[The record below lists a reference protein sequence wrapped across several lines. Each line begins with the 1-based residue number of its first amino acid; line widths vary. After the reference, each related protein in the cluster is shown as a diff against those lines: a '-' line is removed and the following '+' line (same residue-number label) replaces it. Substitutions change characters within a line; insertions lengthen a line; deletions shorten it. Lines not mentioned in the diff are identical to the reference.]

1 MVYLLRNQLF
11 KPYLINPMPSLL
23 FVILPFFIG
32 GALLMC
38 ITSILLEKNIDVF
51 NFWGTAAILSMPVV
65 ITFLLVFI

>member
-1 MVYLLRNQLF
+1 
-11 KPYLINPMPSLL
+11 MPSLL